1 VGDQKK
7 YLGYID
13 QESLKGKSAQS
24 LETYIQPDENVITRN
39 MYLSEALKVMSDS
52 LYDVAVLD
60 QMGQL
65 RGALTSDEIITAL
78 SE

>member
-1 VGDQKK
+1 
-7 YLGYID
+7 
-13 QESLKGKSAQS
+13 
-24 LETYIQPDENVITRN
+24 